1 MVAQDMKKQQH
12 KELVAGINAALK
24 IKGEE
29 PMILTRSRC
38 ICRCFNR

>member
-1 MVAQDMKKQQH
+1 MEVLDMKKLLH

-29 PMILTRSRC
+29 PMILTRSDAYME
-38 ICRCFNR
+38 F